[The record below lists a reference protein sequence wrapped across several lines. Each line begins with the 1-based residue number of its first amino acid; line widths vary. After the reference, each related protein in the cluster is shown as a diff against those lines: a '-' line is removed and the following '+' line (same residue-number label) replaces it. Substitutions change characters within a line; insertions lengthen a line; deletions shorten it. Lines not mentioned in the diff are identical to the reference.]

1 MCTYSLYLTETK
13 RNGEKN
19 KNISTNIA
27 STTNI
32 NTPKDCVSEAGSIG
46 LPEDTLSVFT
56 AEVLVD

>member
-1 MCTYSLYLTETK
+1 MS
-13 RNGEKN
+13 
-19 KNISTNIA
+19 SNIA

-32 NTPKDCVSEAGSIG
+32 NTNTPKDCVSEAVSIG